1 MCFGGRN
8 FHTTVNPWATNVSSL
23 AKVQR
28 TGPSRTDCTDV
39 LATWWRSFNWTGC
52 GLPAS
57 VPCLWYQS
65 LLFNKQVSSNP
76 YYSVLVNCSAR
87 PTALPLCYLVLFFT
101 DNFVTINT
109 NPTNRPLPRC
119 HHFRRICPRVSVNLS
134 FWVTVIGRPARYS
147 VIASQSVDV
156 ASECGEPSSDKN
168 APSAGNYS
176 IDHAKYVRVH
186 IFQSSIH

>member
-1 MCFGGRN
+1 MSLQLGGAL
-8 FHTTVNPWATNVSSL
+8 P
-23 AKVQR
+23 
-28 TGPSRTDCTDV
+28 TGQVVVC
-39 LATWWRSFNWTGC
+39 LQAC
-52 GLPAS
+52 HAS
-57 VPCLWYQS
+57 GINHY
-65 LLFNKQVSSNP
+65 FNKQVVPTLITVCWSTA
-76 YYSVLVNCSAR
+76 VLDR
-87 PTALPLCYLVLFFT
+87 QQALPLCYLVLFFT

-168 APSAGNYS
+168 APSAGNNS

-186 IFQSSIH
+186 IFQSGIH

>member
-1 MCFGGRN
+1 MFLHLPKSREQAPVAQTAPTSLQLGGALSIGQVVVCLQACHASGIN
-8 FHTTVNPWATNVSSL
+8 HYFSTNKLVPTLITVCWSTA
-23 AKVQR
+23 
-28 TGPSRTDCTDV
+28 V
-39 LATWWRSFNWTGC
+39 LDR
-52 GLPAS
+52 
-57 VPCLWYQS
+57 QH
-65 LLFNKQVSSNP
+65 
-76 YYSVLVNCSAR
+76 CSAR